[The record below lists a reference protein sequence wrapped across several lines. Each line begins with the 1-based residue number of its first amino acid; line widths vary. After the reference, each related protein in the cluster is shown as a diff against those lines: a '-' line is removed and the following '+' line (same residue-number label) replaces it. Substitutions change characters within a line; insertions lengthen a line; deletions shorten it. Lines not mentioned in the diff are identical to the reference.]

1 MIAHVRIRLIGLL
14 IFYFKIQVKTKM
26 MYSTLA
32 VFPVSNMNKTADFYV
47 RNLGFRCVEYTDS
60 SEPHMCL
67 YKDNIE
73 IILPDSKGKKVVPNR
88 ELYGYG
94 YDTYVIV
101 DNQEALQKEF
111 ESKKLKIVR
120 RVSETDYGNKEL
132 VLEDI
137 DGRWLGFGM
146 KIR

>member
-1 MIAHVRIRLIGLL
+1 
-14 IFYFKIQVKTKM
+14 M
-26 MYSTLA
+26 MFSILA
-32 VFPVSNMNKTADFYV
+32 VFPVPNMNKTADFYV
-47 RNLGFRCVEYTDS
+47 RSLGFRCEEYTDS

-73 IILPDSKGKKVVPNR
+73 IILTDSKGKKVVPNR

-94 YDTYVIV
+94 YDTYVTV

>member
-1 MIAHVRIRLIGLL
+1 MIAHDRIRLIGLL
-14 IFYFKIQVKTKM
+14 IFYFKIQMKTKM
-26 MYSTLA
+26 MYSILA
-32 VFPVSNMNKTADFYV
+32 VFPVPNMNKTADFYV

-73 IILPDSKGKKVVPNR
+73 IILTDSKGKKVVQNR

-101 DNQEALQKEF
+101 DNQEAF
-111 ESKKLKIVR
+111 KKSLKLR
-120 RVSETDYGNKEL
+120 NLKL
-132 VLEDI
+132 
-137 DGRWLGFGM
+137 
-146 KIR
+146 

>member
-1 MIAHVRIRLIGLL
+1 
-14 IFYFKIQVKTKM
+14 M
-26 MYSTLA
+26 MYSILA
-32 VFPVSNMNKTADFYV
+32 VFPVPNMNKTSDFYV
-47 RNLGFRCVEYTDS
+47 KNLGFRCVEYTDS

-73 IILPDSKGKKVVPNR
+73 IILTDSKGKKVVPNR

-111 ESKKLKIVR
+111 EAKKLKIVR

>member
-1 MIAHVRIRLIGLL
+1 ML
-14 IFYFKIQVKTKM
+14 
-26 MYSTLA
+26 YSTLA
-32 VFPVSNMNKTADFYV
+32 VFPVPDMRCSADFYV
-47 RNLGFRCVEYTDS
+47 KNLGFRCVEYTS
-60 SEPHMCL
+60 SLEPHMCL

-73 IILPDSKGKKVVPNR
+73 IILTNSNGKKVVPNR

-101 DNQEALQKEF
+101 DNQEELQKEF

-120 RVSETDYGNKEL
+120 QVSETDYGNKEL

-146 KIR
+146 KTR

>member
-1 MIAHVRIRLIGLL
+1 
-14 IFYFKIQVKTKM
+14 

-32 VFPVSNMNKTADFYV
+32 VFPVPNMNKTADFYV
-47 RNLGFRCVEYTDS
+47 RNLRFRCVEYTDS

-73 IILPDSKGKKVVPNR
+73 IILTDSKGKKVVPNR

>member
-1 MIAHVRIRLIGLL
+1 M
-14 IFYFKIQVKTKM
+14 KTKM
-26 MYSTLA
+26 MYSILA
-32 VFPVSNMNKTADFYV
+32 VFPVPNMNKTADFYV
-47 RNLGFRCVEYTDS
+47 RNLGFRCVECTDS

-73 IILPDSKGKKVVPNR
+73 IILTDSKGKKVVPNR

-111 ESKKLKIVR
+111 EAKKLKIVR
-120 RVSETDYGNKEL
+120 RVSEIDYGNKEL

>member
-1 MIAHVRIRLIGLL
+1 M
-14 IFYFKIQVKTKM
+14 
-26 MYSTLA
+26 
-32 VFPVSNMNKTADFYV
+32 
-47 RNLGFRCVEYTDS
+47 EYTAS
-60 SEPHMCL
+60 LEPHMCL

-73 IILPDSKGKKVVPNR
+73 IILTDSNGKKVVPNR

-101 DNQEALQKEF
+101 DNQEELQREF
-111 ESKKLKIVR
+111 ESKKLKIIR

-146 KIR
+146 KTR